1 MKATYNFAEIEKK
14 WQKRWDGSNIY
25 KVFEEIGKPKKYILE
40 MFPYPSGELHMGHV
54 RNYTI
59 GDVIARFNKMS
70 GYNVLHPIGYDAF
83 GLPAE
88 NAAISQ
94 GVHPKKWTYQN
105 IDTMRNQLKSLGISY
120 DWEREIITCEPDY
133 YKWGQWIFL
142 KFLEKG
148 LAYKKK
154 SSVNWCPSC
163 ETVLANE
170 QVKNSLCWRCD
181 SFVEKRELEQWFFKI
196 TDYAEELL
204 SDLEELEG
212 WPERVKIMQANWIG
226 RSEGALVDFTVKGLN
241 EKITVYTTR
250 PDTLFGATFFLL
262 APEHLLVNEL
272 VKGTPFAREVEKFK
286 KKIAR
291 ESEIE
296 RTSEEMEKEGCF
308 TGAYAINP
316 VNNEEIPIWLANY
329 VLMEYGTGAVMAVPA
344 HDQRD
349 FEFAQKYNLPI
360 KIVIQPEGI
369 SLDVATTKEA
379 YIGEGVMVNSEK
391 FTGMKSSEGTKALIK
406 DLEEK
411 GKGKASVNYRLRDW
425 LISRQRYWGNPIP
438 VVYCDKCGIVPI
450 PESDLPVLLPENVDF
465 TKKEIFPLITLE
477 EFINTKC
484 PECLSPARRETDTM
498 DTFTCSSWYF
508 LRYTSPH
515 EENAP
520 FNKETARYWMPVD
533 QYIGGIEHA
542 VMHLLYARFFTK
554 VLSDLGLC
562 QIREP
567 FINLLTQGMVIKDG
581 AKMSK
586 SKGNVVDPNYIISKY
601 GADTARLFILF
612 AAPPE
617 KELEW
622 SDQGVEGCYR
632 FLNRVW
638 KLVHEVM
645 PFLKDEIDVEMDKT
659 DENLKH
665 MIHRTIKRVTED
677 IEERFNFNTA
687 ISRIMEFVNA
697 LQKYNEERE
706 NKNSRVLKEA
716 INTLIVILSPFAPHM
731 CEELWEKIGNKESV
745 YFESWPSFD
754 ERWAQADE
762 ITLIVQVN
770 GKVRDKIVVS
780 ADITKEEMENQ
791 ALSSEKIKKYVEGK
805 QVKDVIVVP
814 GRLVNIVTV

>member
-133 YKWGQWIFL
+133 HKWGQWIFL

-170 QVKNSLCWRCD
+170 QVKNGFCWRCD

-196 TDYAEELL
+196 TDYAKELL
-204 SDLEELEG
+204 NDLEELEG

-262 APEHLLVNEL
+262 APEHPLVNEL
-272 VKGTPFAREVEKFK
+272 VKGTPFAREVEEFK

-291 ESEIE
+291 KSEIE

-308 TGAYAINP
+308 TGVYAINP

-360 KIVIQPEGI
+360 KVVIQPEGI

-438 VVYCDKCGIVPI
+438 VVYCDRCGIVPI

-465 TKKEIFPLITLE
+465 TKKGIFPLITLE
-477 EFINTKC
+477 EFVNTKC

-638 KLVHEVM
+638 KLVHEMM

-754 ERWAQADE
+754 ERWAQAEE
-762 ITLIVQVN
+762 INLIVQVN

-805 QVKDVIVVP
+805 QVKNVIVVP
-814 GRLVNIVTV
+814 GRLVNIVTA